1 MEQPRDESTGRER
14 RRRGIAS
21 ALLAVVLVGA
31 TSACPERGHA
41 QDAIGCVDRLSDE
54 EVRARLRFLEHS
66 FRHQRATAIPWF
78 AGWLAFNAV
87 NALISWAGFSQ
98 APAGVPRD
106 TWLMNALG
114 STFFVASTSAL
125 PLPGIYALH
134 RFEAHMPDATAD
146 ERRRKLRKATELLE
160 WAAFVEESNSNY
172 GAQLAAA
179 GFTLGSSAYILFR
192 NLGSDP
198 RRIAR
203 GVVIQGVTTQ
213 IGAELTL
220 LSVPRRARRDWEIY
234 RGFACSDPRIGT
246 PDDTLDVGAEDVA
259 PRPAPETS
267 RGPRVHFLVGF
278 GTLGIAGRF

>member
-1 MEQPRDESTGRER
+1 MLPDR
-14 RRRGIAS
+14 
-21 ALLAVVLVGA
+21 AL
-31 TSACPERGHA
+31 A
-41 QDAIGCVDRLSDE
+41 QDAIGCVDRLSDD

-98 APAGVPRD
+98 APRGVPRD

-114 STFFVASTSAL
+114 STFFIASTSAL

-134 RFEAHMPDATAD
+134 RFERHMPDATPA
-146 ERRRKLRKATELLE
+146 ERREKLRRGTDLLE
-160 WAAFVEESNSNY
+160 WAAFVEESNSNL

-203 GVVIQGVTTQ
+203 GVVLQGVTTQ

-246 PDDTLDVGAEDVA
+246 PDDTLDVDVDPPPSPCLGHDEASRCSPSSASA
-259 PRPAPETS
+259 PSGSRAVSDRGRTETGVPPIHAP
-267 RGPRVHFLVGF
+267 V
-278 GTLGIAGRF
+278 A

>member
-1 MEQPRDESTGRER
+1 MQARNEASGRER
-14 RRRGIAS
+14 RGRGIAS

-31 TSACPERGHA
+31 AAGTTCPARGHA

-54 EVRARLRFLEHS
+54 EVRARLRFLDHS

-87 NALISWAGFSQ
+87 SALISWAGFSQ
-98 APAGVPRD
+98 APHGVPRD

-114 STFFVASTSAL
+114 SSFFVVSTSAL
-125 PLPGIYALH
+125 PLPGIYARH
-134 RFEAHMPDATAD
+134 RFEHHMPDATPED
-146 ERRRKLRKATELLE
+146 RRRKLRRGTELLE
-160 WAAFVEESNSNY
+160 WSAFVEESSSNY

-213 IGAELTL
+213 LFAELTL

-246 PDDTLDVGAEDVA
+246 PDDTLDVDVD
-259 PRPAPETS
+259 PVPPPAAS
-267 RGPRVHFLVGF
+267 RGPRVHFVLGF
-278 GTLGIAGRF
+278 GTVGVAGRF